1 MHSDEELKAIKRQ
14 LSDKLWGPA
23 VQGVDVFNNHKG
35 DAEFTV
41 IVDAQ
46 PADLKQLP
54 QYVDGYKINYRAG
67 RIVKQ

>member
-1 MHSDEELKAIKRQ
+1 MHNDEQLKAIKRR

-23 VQGVDVFNNHKG
+23 VQGVDVFNNDKG

-54 QYVDGYKINYRAG
+54 QYVEGYKINYRAG